1 MSSVVAV
8 KKKRPGMASM
18 GAIYRR
24 ELLSYLTT
32 PTAYVFVAVFL
43 FAIGLFTFQVGGFF
57 EARRAELT
65 AFFAFHPWIFMVFLP
80 AVAMRLWAEETRSG
94 AIELLLTLPAPT
106 WSLVLGKYLAAWTVA
121 AVALLL
127 TTPLWVTVNLLG
139 HPDNAA
145 IFTGYI
151 ASLLMAGAYLA
162 IGSAMSAITPAQIVA
177 FVLAVMVAFL
187 LTALGLPLVSDFFSG
202 FVGGA
207 VAESISRFSILYH
220 FDAAQRGVVE
230 FRSIFYFLS
239 LIALC
244 LGFTA
249 LAVDAR
255 RGG

>member
-1 MSSVVAV
+1 M
-8 KKKRPGMASM
+8 KKRPGLQSM
-18 GAIYRR
+18 LAVYRR
-24 ELLSYLTT
+24 ELLSYVTT
-32 PTAYVFVAVFL
+32 PTAYVFIAVFL

-57 EARRAELT
+57 EQRRADLT

-80 AVAMRLWAEETRSG
+80 AVAMRLWSEESRSG

-121 AVALLL
+121 AAALFL
-127 TTPLWVTVNLLG
+127 TVPLWITVNILG
-139 HPDNAA
+139 SPDNAA
-145 IFTGYI
+145 IFTAYL

-162 IGSAMSAITPAQIVA
+162 IGSAMSALTPAQVVA
-177 FVLAVMVAFL
+177 FVLAVLISFM

-202 FVGGA
+202 FVGGG
-207 VAESISRFSILYH
+207 VAEAIARFSILFH

-230 FRSIFYFLS
+230 FRSVFYFLS

-244 LGFTA
+244 IGFTA

>member
-1 MSSVVAV
+1 MT
-8 KKKRPGMASM
+8 
-18 GAIYRR
+18 AIYRR

-57 EARRAELT
+57 EARRADLS

-80 AVAMRLWAEETRSG
+80 AIAMRLWAEEARSG
-94 AIELLLTLPAPT
+94 GIELLLTLPAPT

-121 AVALLL
+121 AAALAL
-127 TTPLWVTVNLLG
+127 TFPLWITVNVLG

-145 IFTGYI
+145 ILTGYI

-162 IGSAMSAITPAQIVA
+162 IGSAMSALTPAQVVA
-177 FVLAVMVAFL
+177 FVLAVMVSFL
-187 LTALGLPLVSDFFSG
+187 LTALGLPLVSDFFSS
-202 FVGGA
+202 FVGGG
-207 VAESISRFSILYH
+207 VAEAISRFSIMSH
-220 FDAAQRGVVE
+220 FDAAQRGVIE
-230 FRSIFYFLS
+230 FRSVFYFLS

>member
-1 MSSVVAV
+1 M
-8 KKKRPGMASM
+8 KKRPGMASM
-18 GAIYRR
+18 TAIYRR

-57 EARRAELT
+57 EARRADLG

-80 AVAMRLWAEETRSG
+80 AVSMRLWAEEARSG
-94 AIELLLTLPAPT
+94 AVELLMTLPSPT
-106 WSLVLGKYLAAWTVA
+106 WALVLGKFLAAWTVA
-121 AVALLL
+121 AAALVL
-127 TTPLWVTVNLLG
+127 TIPLWITVNVLG
-139 HPDNAA
+139 SPDNAA
-145 IFTGYI
+145 IFTAYL
-151 ASLLMAGAYLA
+151 ASLLMAGAYIA
-162 IGSAMSAITPAQIVA
+162 IGSAMSALTPAQVVA
-177 FVLAVMVAFL
+177 FVLAVMISFL
-187 LTALGLPLVSDFFSG
+187 LTALGLPLVMDFFSG
-202 FVGGA
+202 VVGGV
-207 VAESISRFSILYH
+207 VAETVARFSILHH

-230 FRSIFYFLS
+230 FRSIFYFVS

>member
-1 MSSVVAV
+1 M
-8 KKKRPGMASM
+8 KKRPGLASM
-18 GAIYRR
+18 TAIYRR
-24 ELLSYLTT
+24 ELLSYVTT

-57 EARRAELT
+57 ESRRADLM

-80 AVAMRLWAEETRSG
+80 AVSMRLWAEESRSG

-121 AVALLL
+121 AVALFL
-127 TTPLWVTVNLLG
+127 TFPLWITVNVLG
-139 HPDNAA
+139 DPDNAA
-145 IFTGYI
+145 IFTAYL

-162 IGSAMSAITPAQIVA
+162 IGTVMSALTPAQVIA
-177 FVLAVMVAFL
+177 FVLSVLISFL
-187 LTALGLPLVSDFFSG
+187 LTSLGLPMVQDAFRE
-202 FVGGA
+202 VTGGPFAEA
-207 VAESISRFSILYH
+207 VSRFSILHH

-230 FRSIFYFLS
+230 FRSLFYFGS

>member
-1 MSSVVAV
+1 MIIE
-8 KKKRPGMASM
+8 KKGLKSLL
-18 GAIYRR
+18 AIYRR

-57 EARRAELT
+57 EQRRADLT

-80 AVAMRLWAEETRSG
+80 AVSMRLWAEETRSG
-94 AIELLLTLPAPT
+94 AIELLLTLPTPT
-106 WSLVLGKYLAAWTVA
+106 WALVLGKYLAAWTVA
-121 AVALLL
+121 AFALLL
-127 TTPLWVTVNLLG
+127 TLPLWVSVNVLG
-139 HPDNAA
+139 EPDNAA

-177 FVLAVMVAFL
+177 FVLAVMISFV
-187 LTALGLPLVSDFFSG
+187 LTVLGLPLVSDFFSG
-202 FVGGA
+202 FVGGG
-207 VAESISRFSILYH
+207 VAEAIARFSILYH

-230 FRSIFYFLS
+230 FRSLFYFLS

>member
-1 MSSVVAV
+1 M
-8 KKKRPGMASM
+8 KKRPGLASM
-18 GAIYRR
+18 LAIFRR

-43 FAIGLFTFQVGGFF
+43 FAIGLFTFQIGGFF
-57 EARRAELT
+57 EARRADLS

-80 AVAMRLWAEETRSG
+80 AVAMRLWAEESRSG
-94 AIELLLTLPAPT
+94 AIELLMTLPAPT
-106 WSLVLGKYLAAWTVA
+106 WSLVLGKFLAAWTIA

-127 TTPLWVTVNLLG
+127 TVPLWATVNALG
-139 HPDNAA
+139 SPDNAA
-145 IFTGYI
+145 IFTAYL
-151 ASLLMAGAYLA
+151 ASLLMAGAYIG
-162 IGSAMSAITPAQIVA
+162 IGSAMSALTQAQIVA
-177 FVLAVMVAFL
+177 FVLSVLVAFV
-187 LTALGLPLVSDFFSG
+187 LTALGLPLVLDFFTSVVSG
-202 FVGGA
+202 G
-207 VAESISRFSILYH
+207 VAEGIARFSILHH

-230 FRSIFYFLS
+230 FRSVFYFVS

>member
-1 MSSVVAV
+1 MT
-8 KKKRPGMASM
+8 KRPGLASM
-18 GAIYRR
+18 LAVYRR
-24 ELLSYLTT
+24 ELLSYVTT

-57 EARRAELT
+57 ENRRADLT

-80 AVAMRLWAEETRSG
+80 AVAMRLWSEEARSG

-106 WSLVLGKYLAAWTVA
+106 WSLVVGKFLAAWSIA
-121 AVALLL
+121 GVALLL
-127 TTPLWVTVNLLG
+127 TTPLWITVNVLG
-139 HPDNAA
+139 SPDNAA
-145 IFTGYI
+145 IFTAYL
-151 ASLLMAGAYLA
+151 ASLLMAGAYIA
-162 IGSAMSAITPAQIVA
+162 IGSAMSALTPAQIVA
-177 FVLAVMVAFL
+177 FVLAVLVSFL
-187 LTALGLPLVSDFFSG
+187 LTVLGLPLVQDFFAG

-207 VAESISRFSILYH
+207 VAEAVARFSIMHH

-230 FRSIFYFLS
+230 FRSLFYFGS

-244 LGFTA
+244 LAYTV